1 MVVYGSGVCGLVV
14 YTQSVL
20 TLSLPVCVCVFMS
33 VCVICITCSTLELW
47 ESFTKKRDI
56 HQSKGILAPI
66 FDLLQILAQKEKI
79 KRLY

>member
-1 MVVYGSGVCGLVV
+1 MWVSGL
-14 YTQSVL
+14 YTVGFDS
-20 TLSLPVCVCVFMS
+20 LSPCVCVCVFMS

-47 ESFTKKRDI
+47 ESFTKNRDI

-66 FDLLQILAQKEKI
+66 FDSLQILAQKEKI